1 MLSRSPTRSPSVLRL
16 IRARDLLHQ
25 ALDEKLTLDQLAR
38 EAALSPG
45 QFIRSFKA
53 LFGDTPHQVR
63 IAARLEQAKKLLITD
78 SMSVTDVCVTVGFS
92 SLGTFSFEFARRVG
106 SAPSAFRRE
115 ARALVQVPGLLPPK
129 LYPGCFMLMR
139 YWPN

>member
-1 MLSRSPTRSPSVLRL
+1 MLSHSRIRSPSVLRL

-25 ALDEKLTLDQLAR
+25 ALDEKLTLDHLAR
-38 EAALSPG
+38 EAAVSPG

-53 LFGDTPHQVR
+53 LFGETPHQVR

-78 SMSVTDVCVTVGFS
+78 SMSVTDICVSVGFS

-139 YWPN
+139 YWPI